1 MSDFKEF
8 LNENLEKDP
17 EFKEIWEENSA
28 RRELAK
34 KIIELRIKEKINQK
48 ELAER
53 IGTNQ
58 SAISRFE
65 SGNYNPTVD
74 FLCRLARNRAILYNR
89 NRYYCHESR

>member
-1 MSDFKEF
+1 MSDFKDF

-17 EFKEIWEENSA
+17 EFKKEWEENRV
-28 RRELAK
+28 RRELVK
-34 KIIELRIKEKINQK
+34 KVIELRIKEQINQK

-65 SGNYNPTVD
+65 SGRYNPSID
-74 FLCRLARNRAILYNR
+74 FLKRLANALNKKIEINFV
-89 NRYYCHESR
+89 